1 MIADKSLYVQIVA
14 GILAV
19 EAGQDAVIRAFL
31 YKRAAEKVEPY
42 EITVGE
48 FTGRIS
54 ELRNKLGRAGLKDEG
69 VLQLDGK
76 GKIRGKILAGDKF
89 SVGYGRSPQE
99 MLRILYGGGDEH
111 VPGGFFPWGANGRIA
126 RFHMQHHSDA

>member
-1 MIADKSLYVQIVA
+1 M
-14 GILAV
+14 
-19 EAGQDAVIRAFL
+19 
-31 YKRAAEKVEPY
+31 EPY
-42 EITVGE
+42 ETTVGE
-48 FTGRIS
+48 LTGRIS

-69 VLQLDGK
+69 VLRLDGK

-99 MLRILYGGGDEH
+99 ILRILYGGGDEH

>member
-69 VLQLDGK
+69 VLRLDGK